1 MNNNEKQPL
10 AEVQTAKMKDCP
22 ILTAGRITPLVLQ
35 SWALACKC
43 YMKHADK
50 KPTEIVSFVAEAM
63 LEPRLVAWYQ
73 AGQARIDALTLDKY
87 LEELSALVLEKN
99 WAHKIRDTII
109 SSKQGDRAFIDW
121 KIEIEN
127 LNAILT
133 TSSPTHALTPD
144 GLKIQLEAN
153 LNTKLKTNLLNEPP
167 VASKLDAWSVEVKER
182 DERVREENA
191 RTQRLIEIGRASCRE
206 RVFALV

>member
-35 SWALACKC
+35 SWALACKR
-43 YMKHADK
+43 YMKHAEK
-50 KPTEIVSFVAEAM
+50 KPAEIVSFFAEAM

-73 AGQARIDALTLDKY
+73 AGQARIDALTLEKY

-109 SSKQGDRAFIDW
+109 SSKQHQENSTLLGW
-121 KIEIEN
+121 LEMLEI
-127 LNAILT
+127 T
-133 TSSPTHALTPD
+133 
-144 GLKIQLEAN
+144 
-153 LNTKLKTNLLNEPP
+153 
-167 VASKLDAWSVEVKER
+167 R
-182 DERVREENA
+182 
-191 RTQRLIEIGRASCRE
+191 
-206 RVFALV
+206 